1 MLCGG
6 VAACHRYG
14 VCRTQHSAQYT
25 YHTIDVLPHHCVQCN
40 SLNTAH
46 STHTIQLTRC
56 HTTVFSA
63 THSTQRTVHIP
74 YL

>member
-14 VCRTQHSAQYT
+14 VCVYTVRCVECMGWQHVIGMVCVLFAVLSAT
-25 YHTIDVLPHHCVQCN
+25 A
-40 SLNTAH
+40 LNTAN
-46 STHTIQLTRC
+46 SIHTIPMTCC
-56 HTTVFSA
+56 HPM
-63 THSTQRTVHIP
+63 HSTQRTIHIP